1 MSENRFLLSL
11 DHQITYRFRIFAQ
24 KISKRSGSIEENI
37 MDFKQLESFITIAK
51 YNSFSKA
58 SRELYLTQPTLTN
71 HIQNLERELM
81 TPLFERHGKTI
92 ELTQAGQIFRD
103 HAVELIKQRDSA
115 LFQINDL
122 IGQFGGTLEL
132 PYSTV
137 PGEAIVPQ
145 LVAKFV
151 KDYPGIRFKLHHM
164 DSQDVID
171 AISDKKYALGFVGS
185 KPNNDFESLQVYED
199 DMVFIG
205 PREIP
210 LAQNNLAIEQILHL
224 PMIIR
229 EEGSSSGSIIAREL
243 AKQHLLYHQLNIVAV
258 AESFYMAKKLVEL
271 NAGFSFVPRSFA
283 HTFTDKDDVLV
294 YEIENLHSLRQFHFI
309 CHKKAT
315 LSPLESQFRSFVCKY
330 FDNKKD

>member
-1 MSENRFLLSL
+1 
-11 DHQITYRFRIFAQ
+11 
-24 KISKRSGSIEENI
+24 

-71 HIQNLERELM
+71 HIQNLEKELM

-92 ELTQAGQIFRD
+92 ELTQAGRVFHD
-103 HAVELIKQRDSA
+103 HAIELIKQRDTA

-122 IGQFGGTLEL
+122 IGQFGGSIEL

-145 LVAKFV
+145 LVADFV
-151 KDYPGIRFKLHHM
+151 KAFPGIRFILHHM
-164 DSQDVID
+164 DSQDVIE
-171 AISDKKYALGFVGS
+171 AVTEKKFALGFVGS
-185 KPNNDFESLQVYED
+185 KPNNDFESIQVYED

-205 PREIP
+205 PKETP
-210 LAQNNLAIEQILHL
+210 LAQKTLAIEQIFHL

-229 EEGSSSGSIIAREL
+229 EEGSGSGSIIGREL
-243 AKQHLLYHQLNIVAV
+243 AKHDLRYRQLNVVAV

-271 NAGFSFVPRSFA
+271 NAGFAFVPRSFA
-283 HTFTDKDDVLV
+283 ETFTSKDKVLL
-294 YEIENLHSLRQFHFI
+294 YEIEDLHSDRQFYFI
-309 CHKKAT
+309 HHKKAT
-315 LSPLESQFRSFVCKY
+315 LSPLESQFRQFVIQY
-330 FDNKKD
+330 FDNER